1 MSESP
6 AVPTTGKKPL
16 LSDVTYTR
24 LKKTATILLP
34 AVTTLYISL
43 AQIWHFPNAEQVT
56 LTIAALN
63 TALGGL
69 IQVSKK
75 SYYASG
81 LQYDGVMNVMDTGDK
96 TVASMQLNG
105 EPEDIIKKDTVTFKV
120 TNDTGETPIMRSD
133 V

>member
-6 AVPTTGKKPL
+6 AVSTTGKKPL
-16 LSDVTYTR
+16 LSDVFYNR
-24 LKKTATILLP
+24 LKKTATIVLP
-34 AVTTLYISL
+34 AATTLYISL
-43 AQIWHFPNAEQVT
+43 AQIWHFPNTEQVT

-81 LQYDGVMNVMDTGDK
+81 AQYDGIMNVVDTGEK

-105 EPEDIIKKDTVTFKV
+105 EPEEIIKKDTVTFKV
-120 TNDTGETPIMRSD
+120 NNDTGENPVMKPG